1 MFCSLYLSFFEKIN
15 HTVACFHKS
24 GHNTKLRKKETEVF
38 SDKYCDLNSNP
49 QKPCEAPLSITSL
62 CNHIMSLQGYRRQ
75 NKASYQDCQLL
86 FMAEVGVLVDS
97 F

>member
-1 MFCSLYLSFFEKIN
+1 MFYSLHLSFFEKIN

-38 SDKYCDLNSNP
+38 SDKCCDLSSNP
-49 QKPCEAPLSITSL
+49 QKPREALLTSTSL
-62 CNHIMSLQGYRRQ
+62 CNHIMFLQGYRRQ
-75 NKASYQDCQLL
+75 NKAGYQDFVSCYLWL
-86 FMAEVGVLVDS
+86 KLV